1 MSRVQIWYFEILE
14 LLRKFLLTGVLVFV
28 YPNSPEQIACGFVVT
43 CLFFV
48 LYGKMNP
55 FLQHGVNQLQNISML
70 TQAITLFC
78 KLLHLLPVS

>member
-1 MSRVQIWYFEILE
+1 MQIWYFEILE

-28 YPNSPEQIACGFVVT
+28 YPDSPEQIACGFVVT

-55 FLQHGVNQLQNISML
+55 FLQNGVNQLQNMSML

-78 KLLHLLPVS
+78 KLRCLRPAT